1 MVNKITGKTAPSI
14 VTWTRNSL
22 PIPDAF
28 IQRPHWPRMWA
39 VPAVAKRSESLHAES
54 QGCQRNER
62 EERLASLLA
71 GLKHLEFGFK
81 GRNKNKGQAYQRQPI
96 QHAAQL
102 VVANTNVS
110 VARQGQQPPKRCQH
124 FRRKSQHEELFRQ
137 RLVHDKIVLFGMLVH
152 KPTPLATYRFH
163 GSRASPGKRA
173 NPPCGVLELDLSGL
187 ATNQDLTAEIVK
199 AAVFCVE
206 YQVIW
211 LHGLWPNGSP
221 VSRFSLACLSI
232 SQNSFGRRGMR
243 KDSLLY

>member
-1 MVNKITGKTAPSI
+1 MVHKITGKTAPSI

-39 VPAVAKRSESLHAES
+39 VPPVAKRSESLHAES

-62 EERLASLLA
+62 EERLANLLA

-81 GRNKNKGQAYQRQPI
+81 GRNKNKGQTYQRQPI

-110 VARQGQQPPKRCQH
+110 VGRQGQQPPKRCQH

-152 KPTPLATYRFH
+152 KPTPLVTYRFH
-163 GSRASPGKRA
+163 GSRASLGKRGHR
-173 NPPCGVLELDLSGL
+173 PCQVLEATFPVFRPGLRNRKGLIRSGL
-187 ATNQDLTAEIVK
+187 MARGQSFLCRFGQRNLYLRL
-199 AAVFCVE
+199 FRCVC
-206 YQVIW
+206 
-211 LHGLWPNGSP
+211 
-221 VSRFSLACLSI
+221 RFP
-232 SQNSFGRRGMR
+232 
-243 KDSLLY
+243 

>member
-1 MVNKITGKTAPSI
+1 MVHKITDKTAPSI

-28 IQRPHWPRMWA
+28 IQPPHWPGMWA
-39 VPAVAKRSESLHAES
+39 APPVTKRSESLHAES
-54 QGCQRNER
+54 QGCQRNEM

-81 GRNKNKGQAYQRQPI
+81 GRNKNKGQTYQRQPI

-110 VARQGQQPPKRCQH
+110 VGRQGQQPPKRCQH

-163 GSRASPGKRA
+163 GSRASLGKQR
-173 NPPCGVLELDLSGL
+173 LWTS
-187 ATNQDLTAEIVK
+187 EI
-199 AAVFCVE
+199 
-206 YQVIW
+206 
-211 LHGLWPNGSP
+211 
-221 VSRFSLACLSI
+221 
-232 SQNSFGRRGMR
+232 RRGIGPATLLR
-243 KDSLLY
+243 VRDFPGRLETRGSL